1 MLHQAK
7 YYEDDCMNATS
18 FDISQI
24 IVDHLA
30 LVVYAHSKPIWG
42 SLVVK

>member
-7 YYEDDCMNATS
+7 YYEDDCMNATF
-18 FDISQI
+18 FDISQN

-30 LVVYAHSKPIWG
+30 LVVYACFKPI
-42 SLVVK
+42 